1 MSVTAVIGSV
11 DRDAKEGGNV
21 RRIEVER
28 VVVHHKWIE
37 YQKQE
42 LEEKKRLDS
51 IKRQLMEWEF
61 SGRDI
66 DNEFKAKVK
75 KYKTDAEWVDKA
87 IAYVYNN
94 KNYYDIALLKLKDR
108 IVPVFNE
115 THYIINSICLP
126 ESGIVNKEPE
136 NVMIIGMGAT
146 DENYTN
152 KHKLK
157 KGLDL
162 MLSPDYCYYF
172 DKEGGPKTPICHW
185 GTNINRS
192 TLLLVNS
199 STCSGDS
206 GSPTH
211 QYYGWNAVQIGITSS
226 NYRVC
231 GKAGWPSLKIRVSLF
246 MPWIRSVISGTD
258 VHIEAEASEQLTTED
273 NSLITICLIIGFITL
288 FVTIRLLFGVSLD
301 TYRSAPGE
309 SMLKYIILDSTLVL
323 NIFNQKFIHKLK
335 LSAK

>member
-11 DRDAKEGGNV
+11 DKDAKEGGNV
-21 RRIEVER
+21 RHIEVER

-37 YQKQE
+37 YKIQE
-42 LEEKKRLDS
+42 LEDKKRLDS

-66 DNEFKAKVK
+66 DNEFLAKVQ
-75 KYKTDAEWVDKA
+75 KYKNDAEWVDKA
-87 IAYVYNN
+87 IPYVYNN
-94 KNYYDIALLKLKDR
+94 KFYYDIALLKLKDR

-126 ESGIVNKEPE
+126 ESGIVNKEHE

-146 DENYTN
+146 GENTN
-152 KHKLK
+152 TPVLK

-162 MLSPDYCYYF
+162 ILSPDYCYYK

-192 TLLLVNS
+192 SLLLVNS
-199 STCSGDS
+199 TTCTGDS

-211 QYYGWNAVQIGITSS
+211 QYYGWNAVQIGITST
-226 NYRVC
+226 NYGVC
-231 GKAGWPSLKIRVSLF
+231 GTPGWAPFKIRVSLF
-246 MPWIRSVISGTD
+246 VPWIRSVISGTD
-258 VHIEAEASEQLTTED
+258 VNIEAEASEQLSSED
-273 NSLITICLIIGFITL
+273 NFLTTVCLITGFITL
-288 FVTIRLLFGVSLD
+288 FVN
-301 TYRSAPGE
+301 SALIWRK
-309 SMLKYIILDSTLVL
+309 SWISIKIVV
-323 NIFNQKFIHKLK
+323 NFCFIQ
-335 LSAK
+335 